1 MTRPGSTGSDEE
13 PDVEI
18 SVKSFEEL
26 TKAELY
32 ALLRLRESVFVVEQ
46 NCPYQELDG
55 RDDRAYHVIGRE
67 GEEMV
72 AYLRILDR
80 GAEHEE
86 VAIGRVIAL
95 RRRQGLGSRIL
106 QAGIRAAQ
114 EKFGARRIY
123 LEAQTYAR
131 AFYERQGFQQISPEF
146 MLDGIPHVAMI
157 LEIP

>member
-1 MTRPGSTGSDEE
+1 M
-13 PDVEI
+13 EI
-18 SVKSFEEL
+18 TVKSFEEL

-72 AYLRILDR
+72 AYLRIL
-80 GAEHEE
+80 
-86 VAIGRVIAL
+86 
-95 RRRQGLGSRIL
+95 

-146 MLDGIPHVAMI
+146 LLDGIPHVAMI

>member
-1 MTRPGSTGSDEE
+1 M
-13 PDVEI
+13 
-18 SVKSFEEL
+18 
-26 TKAELY
+26 
-32 ALLRLRESVFVVEQ
+32 VEQ

-146 MLDGIPHVAMI
+146 LLDGIPHVAML